1 MARIEWIQHR
11 LTNWALWS
19 DREKSGGLGYNTQ
32 SVLLADTSGR
42 DGYRESVVPV
52 DDVDASTTNTA
63 VESLKLPRSELYRT
77 LHHIYPSGLG
87 IKETARREACAVSTI
102 NARLATAD
110 RALADWFNDRAA
122 AKKNS
127 AK

>member
-1 MARIEWIQHR
+1 M
-11 LTNWALWS
+11 
-19 DREKSGGLGYNTQ
+19 
-32 SVLLADTSGR
+32 
-42 DGYRESVVPV
+42 

-77 LHHIYPSGLG
+77 LHLIYPGGLG
-87 IKETARREACAVSTI
+87 IKETARREACAISTI

-122 AKKNS
+122 AKQLANK
-127 AK
+127 